1 MNYLQ
6 LLSTEQKFIL
16 LLCFVCFFYSV
27 YGIVD
32 GFLSENVKS
41 YMLGLLS
48 AAAAIT
54 IAAMTFTNATTT
66 LSIDTVAAYLDENKS
81 DMTINGISL
90 EHSEIYYNHGRIYI
104 ELDQASTCRASRKK
118 KQKEKKKHAYE

>member
-48 AAAAIT
+48 AAAVIA

-104 ELDQASTCRASRKK
+104 ELD
-118 KQKEKKKHAYE
+118 

>member
-1 MNYLQ
+1 MEKRNELF
-6 LLSTEQKFIL
+6 TAIIHRTKIHPAT
-16 LLCFVCFFYSV
+16 LLCL
-27 YGIVD
+27 
-32 GFLSENVKS
+32 FLLQRVWYRGWISFRECKKLYVR
-41 YMLGLLS
+41 LVS
-48 AAAAIT
+48 AAAVIA

-104 ELDQASTCRASRKK
+104 ELD
-118 KQKEKKKHAYE
+118 